1 MNDPQPEGHMASYIR
16 RREILATL
24 GCAVV
29 WPLAARA
36 QQPGKTIGFLGA
48 PTPSAWRSYVPA
60 FVQRLN
66 ELGWIEGRTA
76 TIVYRWAGGRPE
88 RYTEI
93 AAEFVRLKVDV
104 IVSSGTAVV
113 AAKEV
118 TSVIPIVFAVA
129 TDPLGSG
136 LVANLARPGGN
147 VTGLSS
153 QTSDLFGKRL
163 ETLREAVPGLRRLAI
178 MGNLG
183 YPGTVQEL
191 NEVQAAA
198 RTLKL
203 EVSTL
208 GIRRTED
215 IAPAFEA
222 IRSGADALY
231 VCTDSLAAA
240 NRVRIVVLAL
250 GARLPT
256 IYGEQAH
263 VEAGGLMSY
272 GANVPNL
279 FRRAGDF
286 VDKILR
292 GANPAT
298 LPVEIP
304 TVAEYLPDYAFDS
317 WLGIAGPK
325 NMPAEIVEV
334 LNREINASLARP
346 AIKVK

>member
-1 MNDPQPEGHMASYIR
+1 MASYIGR
-16 RREILATL
+16 RKLLAAL
-24 GCAVV
+24 AGAAAA

-36 QQPGKTIGFLGA
+36 QQPGKTIGFVGA

-76 TIVYRWAGGRPE
+76 TIVYRWAGGRTE

-93 AAEFVRLKVDV
+93 AAEFVRLNVDV
-104 IVSSGTAVV
+104 IVSSGTAIV
-113 AAKEV
+113 AAKQV

-153 QTSDLFGKRL
+153 LTSDLFGKRL
-163 ETLREAVPGLRRLAI
+163 EILREAVPGLRRLAI

-240 NRVRIVVLAL
+240 NRVPIVVLAL

-292 GANPAT
+292 GAKPAN
-298 LPVEIP
+298 LPVEQPTKFDLVINLITARALGLTIP
-304 TVAEYLPDYAFDS
+304 PTL
-317 WLGIAGPK
+317 
-325 NMPAEIVEV
+325 
-334 LNREINASLARP
+334 LAR
-346 AIKVK
+346 ADQVIE